1 MILGVGIDLCDAGRM
16 EKSITRQSFLD
27 HVFAPEEQALLAA
40 LGNKHR
46 AETAAANFAAKEA
59 FLKAAGTGLGGFAM
73 SELAVL
79 RRESGAPYFALTG
92 AAAAWAAEQNLTVH
106 VSLSHECGLA
116 SAVVILETGTP

>member
-27 HVFAPEEQALLAA
+27 HVFAPEEQALLVA
-40 LGNKHR
+40 LGDKHR
-46 AETAAANFAAKEA
+46 AETAAAA

-73 SELAVL
+73 PELAVL

-106 VSLSHECGLA
+106 VSLSHERGLA